1 MDDRDMRTVRRPR
14 RYIATTW
21 FAILRPAF
29 RYSRSRDAFVL
40 RGLGSTVG
48 PVLRIDRR
56 SRQRPFA
63 GAERRHALIEQR
75 DQRHRAR
82 VA

>member
-14 RYIATTW
+14 RYIAPTW

-29 RYSRSRDAFVL
+29 RYSRSRDAFVM
-40 RGLGSTVG
+40 RGIGSTVG

-63 GAERRHALIEQR
+63 GAERRHAAVER
-75 DQRHRAR
+75 THRAR